1 MTVAYGVMAALALL
15 LLLGY
20 CVLLRKKEFW
30 LLLLYVSVTVVNL
43 GYFMLSLSKTLSFAL
58 FANRVAYLGSILLMI
73 CMLMT
78 VLRLCGFSYRR
89 WVPIVLLSLGA
100 VMLTLVGSVPLYYRE
115 VSLEFV
121 GGGAKL
127 CKVYG
132 VLHPVYLCY
141 TLGYFTAMIVTILL
155 ALKKQLKGAPKQAT
169 LMVGV
174 VLGNILIW
182 FVEKLIPVD
191 FEFLSISYLFSE
203 LVFLGLYWMMQDYV
217 RADLVPRPVQEV
229 PRPVPIDIATMPME
243 EKILKVLSFL
253 KPGEMLAERE
263 REVLE
268 LVLQNKK
275 RKEIAEELCL
285 SENTIKTYTRTL
297 YGKVGVSSREELYA
311 LLIK

>member
-73 CMLMT
+73 CMLMI

-100 VMLTLVGSVPLYYRE
+100 VMLMLVGSVPLYYRE
-115 VSLEFV
+115 VSLTFV

-141 TLGYFTAMIVTILL
+141 TLGYFAAMIVTILL

-169 LMVGV
+169 LMVSV
-174 VLGNILIW
+174 VLGNILVW
-182 FVEKLIPVD
+182 FVEKFIPVD

-203 LVFLGLYWMMQDYV
+203 LVLLGLYWMMQDYV
-217 RADLVPRPVQEV
+217 RLDTA
-229 PRPVPIDIATMPME
+229 AE
-243 EKILKVLSFL
+243 ESQQAEAQLSL
-253 KPGEMLAERE
+253 LTETLPEGTELHPRE
-263 REVLE
+263 REIL
-268 LVLQNKK
+268 LAVLQDKP
-275 RKEIAEELCL
+275 RREIAAELHL
-285 SENTIKTYTRTL
+285 SENTVKTYTRTL
-297 YGKVGVSSREELYA
+297 YAKLGVASRQELHR
-311 LLIK
+311 LLVSRKKG